1 MIDEAEFS
9 EFYEWAS
16 LEVMKLG
23 LRMSTDEFIVNV
35 IVPQLEA
42 IKKESEAKINNK
54 GKSDYVTKATCIYR
68 NVIYDSFMT

>member
-9 EFYEWAS
+9 EFYGWAS

-23 LRMSTDEFIVNV
+23 LRRMSIDEFIVNV

-42 IKKESEAKINNK
+42 IKKELEVR
-54 GKSDYVTKATCIYR
+54 GKAV
-68 NVIYDSFMT
+68 NP

>member
-35 IVPQLEA
+35 IVPELQA
-42 IKKESEAKINNK
+42 INK
-54 GKSDYVTKATCIYR
+54 GSEIEDK
-68 NVIYDSFMT
+68 

>member
-1 MIDEAEFS
+1 MIDDAEFS

-35 IVPQLEA
+35 IVPELQA
-42 IKKESEAKINNK
+42 IKRGLEVEDK
-54 GKSDYVTKATCIYR
+54 
-68 NVIYDSFMT
+68 

>member
-23 LRMSTDEFIVNV
+23 LRMSTDEFIVNM

-42 IKKESEAKINNK
+42 IKKESEAEDK
-54 GKSDYVTKATCIYR
+54 
-68 NVIYDSFMT
+68 

>member
-16 LEVMKLG
+16 LEVMKLE

-35 IVPQLEA
+35 IVPELQA
-42 IKKESEAKINNK
+42 INK
-54 GKSDYVTKATCIYR
+54 GSEIEDK
-68 NVIYDSFMT
+68 

>member
-16 LEVMKLG
+16 LELMKLG
-23 LRMSTDEFIVNV
+23 LRMSTDEFTVNM

-42 IKKESEAKINNK
+42 IKKESEAEDK
-54 GKSDYVTKATCIYR
+54 
-68 NVIYDSFMT
+68 